1 MSSWPPAISAK
12 CFSNGRAA
20 NSATTIAYSQSAP
33 GGLTRIAASRL
44 PCPAFAATLS
54 ITCCAA
60 HLAGSQ
66 LISFAAE
73 HTSLT
78 FTVNAVVII
87 VAVALLVM
95 VLVSV
100 WKACETEAT

>member
-1 MSSWPPAISAK
+1 M
-12 CFSNGRAA
+12 
-20 NSATTIAYSQSAP
+20 
-33 GGLTRIAASRL
+33 
-44 PCPAFAATLS
+44 
-54 ITCCAA
+54 
-60 HLAGSQ
+60 
-66 LISFAAE
+66 ISFAAE